1 MEVDCEST
9 WEHSEGLKLQGWTK
23 DSTRIEHVVCQKPKG
38 CPQCFLDQA
47 TIYQAVV
54 FYSPKLGIIPRPT
67 LAGTP
72 ISAFHG
78 QPLHIGLCVL
88 AQDPK
93 MLAHTAKI
101 HPQKAQ
107 QKREGKQNARSDKE
121 VRHSLNK
128 SAELPRST
136 ARKNTSDLIMQL

>member
-1 MEVDCEST
+1 
-9 WEHSEGLKLQGWTK
+9 
-23 DSTRIEHVVCQKPKG
+23 
-38 CPQCFLDQA
+38 
-47 TIYQAVV
+47 
-54 FYSPKLGIIPRPT
+54 
-67 LAGTP
+67 
-72 ISAFHG
+72 
-78 QPLHIGLCVL
+78 
-88 AQDPK
+88 